1 MVTSALIVVGV
12 VADRCVFARFAKL
25 VQSCSEPG
33 ELARVETGGG
43 LGPLSYRLD
52 PRLKF
57 LALGSDVNVDDS
69 PVPS

>member
-1 MVTSALIVVGV
+1 MVTSALVVVV

-43 LGPLSYRLD
+43 LGPLSYWLD

-57 LALGSDVNVDDS
+57 LALGSDVNMDDS
-69 PVPS
+69 LVPS